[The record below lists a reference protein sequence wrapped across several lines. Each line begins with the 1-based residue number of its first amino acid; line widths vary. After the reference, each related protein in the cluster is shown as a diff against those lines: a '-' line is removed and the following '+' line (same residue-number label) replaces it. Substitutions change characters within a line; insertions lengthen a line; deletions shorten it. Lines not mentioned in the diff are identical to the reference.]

1 MKIKAKIKGVARD
14 YITGRLQITLDMI
27 EGNAGEVNNY
37 ADKDLTVEIK
47 QYRKQRSSNANA
59 LLWECLGRCADTLG
73 GDKWDYYIRA
83 LAKYGQYT
91 MVEMP
96 ADAVDRFREIYRECE
111 IVGERDDKKQVLCY
125 YGSSTYNTKDFA
137 RLLDGVI
144 EDMKQAGI
152 ETPTS
157 EEMQAALDNWE
168 RGNNGKKTV

>member
-14 YITGRLQITLDMI
+14 YDNGRLLITLDMI
-27 EGNAGEVNNY
+27 EGNAGEISNY

-47 QYRKQRSSNANA
+47 QYRKTRSANANA

-83 LAKYGQYT
+83 LSKYGQYT

-111 IVGERDDKKQVLCY
+111 IVGDRGDKKQVLCY

-168 RGNNGKKTV
+168 RGHNDKKTV

>member
-1 MKIKAKIKGVARD
+1 MRLKGKIKAVARD
-14 YITGRLQITLDMI
+14 WASGRNLITVEMH
-27 EGNAGEVNNY
+27 EGNINEINGLL
-37 ADKDLTVEIK
+37 DCDLSVELK
-47 QYRKQRSSNANA
+47 KYHNRRSNNANG
-59 LLWECLGRCADTLG
+59 LLWECLGRVADTLG
-73 GDKWDYYIRA
+73 GDKWDYYLQT

-111 IVGERDDKKQVLCY
+111 IIGEHNGQKQVLCF
-125 YGSSTYNTKDFA
+125 YGSSTYNTKEFA

-144 EDMKQAGI
+144 DDMRQAGI

-168 RGNNGKKTV
+168 RGQNGKKTV